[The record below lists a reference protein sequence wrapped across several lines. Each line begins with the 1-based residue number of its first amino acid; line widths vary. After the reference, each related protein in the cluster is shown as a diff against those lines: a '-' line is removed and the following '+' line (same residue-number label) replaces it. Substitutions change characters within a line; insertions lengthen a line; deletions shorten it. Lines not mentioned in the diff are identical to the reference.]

1 MYNDNIREELFG
13 ATVSV
18 VETGKREYVSKE
30 ELEKIKNDKIFPE
43 GTFASKIKE
52 EYNIKYIPLDKNRKI
67 KDQFS
72 FADIVY
78 LELTRGC
85 NLRCKHCL
93 NNSGEVM
100 PNQLNEKEFE
110 DLIIELSKAGI
121 QEIRLTGGE
130 PLLYKNI
137 YKLIELC
144 TENGICTSL
153 GTNGTLV
160 TDEVAKKLKKAGLKK
175 VVVSIDG
182 TEDMHNQI
190 RGKGNYKKSMEGLK
204 FLKNAGIDVRV
215 NAVIMK
221 SNMEDVI
228 NLAKEMN
235 KEKITLFIRRFIE
248 SGRGENLKDN
258 MLNQKDYEY
267 VKEQLKEELD
277 DSTPYV
283 NGHYLRINEG
293 VHPRI
298 PLPFTIRG
306 CKAGQRAI
314 AIMPDGEI
322 QLCGF
327 LSAQGFPGVD
337 NVRNIKSWTDFW
349 DELQKLDKLKF
360 LRDTLDEYNSIEGV
374 QETYCLA
381 YIQRYLNVKNNK
393 EEVK

>member
-1 MYNDNIREELFG
+1 MYNVNIREELFG

-137 YKLIELC
+137 YKLIYESWSYIRLYDTC
-144 TENGICTSL
+144 IKDGHLWT
-153 GTNGTLV
+153 TL
-160 TDEVAKKLKKAGLKK
+160 
-175 VVVSIDG
+175 S
-182 TEDMHNQI
+182 
-190 RGKGNYKKSMEGLK
+190 Y
-204 FLKNAGIDVRV
+204 
-215 NAVIMK
+215 
-221 SNMEDVI
+221 
-228 NLAKEMN
+228 
-235 KEKITLFIRRFIE
+235 
-248 SGRGENLKDN
+248 
-258 MLNQKDYEY
+258 
-267 VKEQLKEELD
+267 
-277 DSTPYV
+277 
-283 NGHYLRINEG
+283 
-293 VHPRI
+293 
-298 PLPFTIRG
+298 
-306 CKAGQRAI
+306 
-314 AIMPDGEI
+314 
-322 QLCGF
+322 
-327 LSAQGFPGVD
+327 
-337 NVRNIKSWTDFW
+337 
-349 DELQKLDKLKF
+349 
-360 LRDTLDEYNSIEGV
+360 
-374 QETYCLA
+374 
-381 YIQRYLNVKNNK
+381 
-393 EEVK
+393 

>member
-1 MYNDNIREELFG
+1 MYNVNIREELFG

-137 YKLIELC
+137 YKLIKLC

-182 TEDMHNQI
+182 TEDMHDQI
-190 RGKGNYKKSMEGLK
+190 RGKGNYKKSIEGLK

-393 EEVK
+393 EEIK